1 MPEPFLISP
10 YFLDYVLPFVLVFTV
25 VFAVLQKTKLL
36 GDEAKQINA
45 IIGLVV
51 GLFLIAFPG
60 PRGIVVLL
68 MPFLAV
74 VLVILLVFMLL
85 YGFIVSKEDGDI
97 LGKWWK
103 VAFGALLTIGLISFL
118 LVITGYINVVNDFL
132 FNVGGGQVWIN
143 LLLVIV
149 IVGAIIAVVRG
160 EGKSS
165 P

>member
-25 VFAVLQKTKLL
+25 IFAVLQKTKLL
-36 GDEAKQINA
+36 GDEVKQINA

-60 PRGIVVLL
+60 PRSIIVLM

-74 VLVILLVFMLL
+74 ALVILLVFMLL
-85 YGFIVSKEDGDI
+85 YGFIVSKKDGDV

-118 LVITGYINVVNDFL
+118 LVITGYDNFL
-132 FNVGGGQVWIN
+132 FNAGGGQVWIN
-143 LLLVIV
+143 LLLVII

-160 EGKSS
+160 EKSD
-165 P
+165 